1 MAIEI
6 RKATT
11 AQEREQFLQVLRS
24 ANDRMA
30 KKNIVQWL
38 PCHLT
43 AEAVFEPG
51 VEPYL
56 LFSDGIPAATA
67 LLVTCDPVFWP
78 EKEPGSAVYIHRLPW
93 RKAFPVKGWRR
104 KCCNSPLVMPGT
116 SAFPVCGW
124 TAVQT
129 GTSCGLCMKGSG
141 SVLSIWWKWTYRASI
156 CAMPGMNIR
165 CKGKGE
171 FPWEKSMCWMP
182 MWRS

>member
-78 EKEPGSAVYIHRLPW
+78 EKKPGSAV
-93 RKAFPVKGWRR
+93 
-104 KCCNSPLVMPGT
+104 
-116 SAFPVCGW
+116 
-124 TAVQT
+124 
-129 GTSCGLCMKGSG
+129 
-141 SVLSIWWKWTYRASI
+141 
-156 CAMPGMNIR
+156 
-165 CKGKGE
+165 
-171 FPWEKSMCWMP
+171 
-182 MWRS
+182 

>member
-56 LFSDGIPAATA
+56 L
-67 LLVTCDPVFWP
+67 
-78 EKEPGSAVYIHRLPW
+78 EE
-93 RKAFPVKGWRR
+93 RKAKKAKANRI
-104 KCCNSPLVMPGT
+104 
-116 SAFPVCGW
+116 SASYARLLAAEQRLHEVILHNQGGANKDIAKF
-124 TAVQT
+124 ADQLI
-129 GTSCGLCMKGSG
+129 SLCD
-141 SVLSIWWKWTYRASI
+141 KWDR
-156 CAMPGMNIR
+156 
-165 CKGKGE
+165 
-171 FPWEKSMCWMP
+171 
-182 MWRS
+182 